1 MNTTQIVDQDENQL
15 GEIIIEKADSSCKCK
30 VEVRYMKYDMKHRQY
45 IEKVVKPKKVK
56 KILTLEMKRKRIRD
70 HVRKCRNRKRCLKE
84 QNNPKPKPKPKPL
97 TSAERSKRYR
107 DKKKNTKK

>member
-1 MNTTQIVDQDENQL
+1 MNTTQIVEQEKIPV
-15 GEIIIEKADSSCKCK
+15 GEIAIEKADSSSKCK

-84 QNNPKPKPKPKPL
+84 QNNPKPKPL

-107 DKKKNTKK
+107 DKKKNAKK